1 MKKIALITVISFTA
15 IWMVVV
21 LLEKLLDSEMPD
33 WMKEQVNK
41 S

>member
-15 IWMVVV
+15 TWMVMV

>member
-15 IWMVVV
+15 TWMVMV

-33 WMKEQVNK
+33 WMREQVNK